1 MSELR
6 QNFATKEWV
15 VIATERARR
24 PEEMAHHSERKP
36 AAPFVANCPFC
47 PGNEKLTPA
56 EIMRIPT
63 STEVPWHARVIPNK
77 FAALSREVQP
87 TRTVH
92 RSRRSVNGFGVHDV
106 IVETPDHSEVMAL
119 MPDSYMAEILR
130 IYKIRYDELSL
141 DRRIALITIFKN
153 HGPDAG
159 TSLEHPHSQIIATP
173 VISLQVRE
181 RFQHA
186 LRHFDDYGE
195 CMFCQMLEEEL
206 EEQSRIVA
214 ISEHFV
220 ALELYASPAPFCTHI
235 YPRRHM
241 ASFGDV
247 SGAEINDLA
256 RMLRSILA
264 KLYHGLADPDFNF
277 TIRSAPAES
286 VGVKYFHWYLS
297 VIPRLTRMAGFELG
311 SGMFINTVLPEA
323 AAEFLRKVDGD
334 AVRDAAATASS

>member
-1 MSELR
+1 
-6 QNFATKEWV
+6 
-15 VIATERARR
+15 
-24 PEEMAHHSERKP
+24 
-36 AAPFVANCPFC
+36 
-47 PGNEKLTPA
+47 
-56 EIMRIPT
+56 
-63 STEVPWHARVIPNK
+63 
-77 FAALSREVQP
+77 
-87 TRTVH
+87 
-92 RSRRSVNGFGVHDV
+92 V

-206 EEQSRIVA
+206 QEQTRIVA

-235 YPRRHM
+235 YPRRHT

-247 SGAEINDLA
+247 SGSEINDLA

-311 SGMFINTVLPEA
+311 SGMFINTVMPEA
-323 AAEFLRKVDGD
+323 AAEFLRKVDVE
-334 AVRDAAATASS
+334 ALKNTAQTATP

>member
-1 MSELR
+1 
-6 QNFATKEWV
+6 
-15 VIATERARR
+15 
-24 PEEMAHHSERKP
+24 
-36 AAPFVANCPFC
+36 
-47 PGNEKLTPA
+47 
-56 EIMRIPT
+56 MRIPT
-63 STEVPWHARVIPNK
+63 SLEVPWHARVIPNK

-92 RSRRSVNGFGVHDV
+92 RSLRSVNGFGVHDV

-214 ISEHFV
+214 ISEHFA

-247 SGAEINDLA
+247 SAMEINDLA

-323 AAEFLRKVDGD
+323 AAEFLRKVDVD
-334 AVRDAAATASS
+334 AVKDAAKAASS